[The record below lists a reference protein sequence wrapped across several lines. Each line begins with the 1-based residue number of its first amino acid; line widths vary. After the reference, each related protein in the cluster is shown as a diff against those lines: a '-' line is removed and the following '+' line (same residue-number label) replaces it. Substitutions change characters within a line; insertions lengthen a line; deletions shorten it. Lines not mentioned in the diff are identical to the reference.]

1 VISTTASRI
10 EKYIVK
16 GQVEGMV
23 GVDMFQITIF
33 SRISMVKIE
42 NNIPVASLPKF

>member
-1 VISTTASRI
+1 MFHASRGRFSQLKHLVISTTTSRI

-23 GVDMFQITIF
+23 GVDIF
-33 SRISMVKIE
+33 KVTRIRRLI
-42 NNIPVASLPKF
+42 